1 MLTSMCSALIDQAAS
16 PEAGNGDTQALVLK
30 SPVELPVADADASV
44 DVSSVITQY
53 MGPQQQGPAKWQQIQ
68 QPGSDQSQKQQD
80 KQQLQ
85 QQQQQSQN
93 GRSWRHRLRHLLCC
107 VAPPPQGNAGCTAA
121 DLQLVNTLYQLPPQP
136 PRVYREAVIGSKHP
150 DDLHKKTLVLD
161 LDETLVHSSFKPIP
175 NPDYI
180 IPVEID
186 GRLVDVYV
194 LKRPWLDHFLNAVGP
209 RFEVVV
215 FTASLAKYADPLL
228 DLMDKDGLVRWRL
241 FRESC
246 CPYEGNYVK
255 DLNCLGRDLSST
267 IIVDNSPHSYVFQPA
282 NAVPISTFIDDM
294 EDQELLEVLPQLLSV
309 ESVEDVR
316 HYLGANLARSN
327 ALCLR

>member
-1 MLTSMCSALIDQAAS
+1 MPCLPLS
-16 PEAGNGDTQALVLK
+16 PP
-30 SPVELPVADADASV
+30 SHPSC
-44 DVSSVITQY
+44 
-53 MGPQQQGPAKWQQIQ
+53 PQ
-68 QPGSDQSQKQQD
+68 
-80 KQQLQ
+80 
-85 QQQQQSQN
+85 
-93 GRSWRHRLRHLLCC
+93 
-107 VAPPPQGNAGCTAA
+107 
-121 DLQLVNTLYQLPPQP
+121 
-136 PRVYREAVIGSKHP
+136 
-150 DDLHKKTLVLD
+150 
-161 LDETLVHSSFKPIP
+161 
-175 NPDYI
+175 
-180 IPVEID
+180 
-186 GRLVDVYV
+186 
-194 LKRPWLDHFLNAVGP
+194 VGP